1 MIDDD
6 KTVVTHG
13 EGRGV
18 LVAQMRAL
26 GFSDRVIRERIRN
39 FDEGRARVAVKI
51 ADSSNPFELN
61 LYFEHAGRDAP
72 FVRFTVDP
80 DGLDGDLAPAAFG
93 RLARNLPAYVT
104 YARAQIA
111 WDHGDADAAVEAL
124 RRAGTSPRGFPDS
137 FYREVGDEYRRLV
150 AAGDP
155 HPVKSLTIK
164 WPADKSRASRWKK
177 EAERRGY
184 IEPTEAKDA

>member
-1 MIDDD
+1 MIAEG

-13 EGRGV
+13 EDRGE
-18 LVAQMRAL
+18 LVAQLRSL
-26 GFSDRVIRERIRN
+26 GFSDRVIRDRIRN
-39 FDEGRARVAVKI
+39 FRGGRAHVAVTI
-51 ADSSNPFELN
+51 VDGSNPFELK

-72 FVRFTVDP
+72 FVRFTVDA
-80 DGLDGDLAPAAFG
+80 DAVADELDPAAFA
-93 RLARNLPAYVT
+93 RLARNLPAYVK
-104 YARAQIA
+104 YALAEIA
-111 WDHGDADAAVEAL
+111 WDQGDADAAVEAV

-137 FYREVGDEYRRLV
+137 FYREVATEYRRLV

-155 HPVKSLTIK
+155 HPVKSLTMR

-184 IEPTEAKDA
+184 LEPGEADDA